1 MDGFDE
7 EIEDEIEQ
15 IWQECQVELE
25 KEADKRREVL
35 ENLYEAESNEKYE
48 RLAEMK
54 AEYNIMIKNCDDE
67 ELKERMVTE
76 RNHKLEIL
84 KKDLDMKRSIKNR
97 ELKK

>member
-84 KKDLDMKRSIKNR
+84 KKDLDMKRSIKIR